1 MKVRARKSPRIET
14 TVSATTAP
22 FKSSGL
28 VRARGLKLIQ
38 YFTSSKNIVRARK
51 SPRIETINQCW
62 INRVVTSGLVRARGL
77 KQVTR
82 VQNELKKAS
91 GLVRARGL
99 KHPEIDAL
107 LAGLASGLV
116 RARGLKLGAAV
127 AELQVVRQGS

>member
-1 MKVRARKSPRIET
+1 M
-14 TVSATTAP
+14 
-22 FKSSGL
+22 
-28 VRARGLKLIQ
+28 Q
-38 YFTSSKNIVRARK
+38 HIVRARK

-62 INRVVTSGLVRARGL
+62 INRVVT
-77 KQVTR
+77 
-82 VQNELKKAS
+82 S

>member
-1 MKVRARKSPRIET
+1 MVTEWIPNNNVRARKSPRIET

-22 FKSSGL
+22 FKS
-28 VRARGLKLIQ
+28 
-38 YFTSSKNIVRARK
+38 
-51 SPRIETINQCW
+51 
-62 INRVVTSGLVRARGL
+62 SGLVRARGL